1 MKDNYFKRWLT
12 IITIVLLHFNQ
23 AWANRTI
30 SGQVLD
36 KNNNEPLAGVSVV
49 VKGTN
54 QGAITDASGKF
65 SLQVSDKPLVL
76 TISSIGY
83 HSQEIVIQANHS
95 GAILVS
101 LEEDSKSLD
110 ELIVVGYGTQTKT
123 EFTGSAVQIKGD
135 VIKEQPVQSFDQALQ
150 GRAAGV
156 SIAQP
161 NGVLNNAPIIR
172 IRGVNSI
179 SLSSYPLIVVD
190 GIPVNTGN
198 ISADSNVPNNPLGDI
213 NPADIESIDILKDAA
228 STAIYGSRAAAGVL
242 LITTKRG
249 KEGKVKVG
257 YEGWVGVSNAVRL
270 PEVLN
275 AEQFTAIKN
284 EAVLNSRLLAGQSTE
299 NYEQFFGSQ
308 NADGSNV
315 DTRWYDYIYR
325 TGVSHNHGI
334 NISGGT
340 KSTSYYFSAN
350 YSDQKGFLVDNDF
363 KRNGIRFN
371 IDHKVTNWLKL
382 KGNFTY
388 NNTFN
393 QSPNSGSLPNNAQLI
408 IGAARMSFI
417 LPPNV
422 SPYNHDGGWNIIPTG
437 QIGNGNNKI
446 VSSYYN
452 PLALFE
458 LSKYTSENDRIIGN
472 LGATFTLFKGL
483 DLNTTYSID
492 RLKTENIGF
501 NSSKVGSPSTTT
513 GGNAY
518 NVSALRDNWNWT
530 TTLNYDTRVGRSH
543 IGALAGYDVQ
553 KFANSRWG
561 ASVTQAADTYF
572 EDYQGTWGNITPTGN
587 FINERA
593 YISYFGRVN
602 YDFADRYFVTLN
614 YRRDGSSPLGANF
627 KFGDFGGIS
636 AGWLLS
642 EEEFFKNSNIK
653 EILSSAKIKA
663 SWGRVGNGNL
673 NNSYGS
679 LELYGASLYGSA
691 PTWAISQAGNP
702 NLAWE
707 TSDQTN
713 IGAELGFWNNR
724 IQTEI
729 TWFNNDVNGLILSAP
744 QAPSKGIPGDAILA
758 NVGSLYNRGLE
769 IGINANIIRKEKF
782 SWNAGFNFTTVA
794 NKVTA
799 LADGNADIIGTTH
812 VAANA
817 FNITRVGHSV
827 GSLYGAVVDGVNPD
841 NGRIVFINKAGEKVQ
856 FTHVAGAGDYRW
868 SYLDGREAPAIT
880 AADYQILGNALPKWY
895 GGFNN
900 TFTYGNFDLGLNFTF
915 AGGNYIMNGTRATL
929 LDQRYFNNSTEI
941 LNRWQK
947 SGDITN
953 VPRLVYNDQ
962 LSNGNSGP
970 VSTNVEKGDF
980 LRLQNI
986 SLGYRIPANVFGKSG
1001 INSVRLYTQVSNAFL
1016 WTKYSGLDPES
1027 SSNSN
1032 SNTSPGVELNS
1043 VGQARTFTF
1052 GVNLGF

>member
-1 MKDNYFKRWLT
+1 MKKIYLVGRVINTLLFFF
-12 IITIVLLHFNQ
+12 IISN
-23 AWANRTI
+23 AWANRSL
-30 SGQVLD
+30 SGLIKD
-36 KNNNEPLAGVSVV
+36 KSTGESLPGVSVS
-49 VKGTN
+49 VKGTSL
-54 QGAITDASGKF
+54 GAISDAGGAFK
-65 SLQVSDKPLVL
+65 LQVSDNAVTLVF
-76 TISSIGY
+76 TSIGY
-83 HSQEIVIQANHS
+83 VSQEVTVPANHS
-95 GAILVS
+95 GQLLVE
-101 LEEDSKSLD
+101 LIEDAKNLS

-135 VIKEQPVQSFDQALQ
+135 AIKEQPVQSFDQALQ

-156 SIAQP
+156 SISQP
-161 NGVLNNAPIIR
+161 NGVLNNPPVIR

-190 GIPVNTGN
+190 GVPINTGN

-242 LITTKRG
+242 LITTKKG
-249 KEGKVKVG
+249 KEGRVRVG
-257 YEGWVGVSNAVRL
+257 YEGWIGVSNAVRL
-270 PEVLN
+270 PELLN
-275 AEQFTAIKN
+275 AEQFATIKN
-284 EAVLNSRLLAGQSTE
+284 ESILNSRLLAGTSTE
-299 NYEQFFGSQ
+299 GYQQFFPSQ
-308 NADGSNV
+308 NPDGSNV
-315 DTRWYDYIYR
+315 DTRWYDHIYR
-325 TGVSHNHGI
+325 TGVSHNHGV
-334 NISGGT
+334 NISGET
-340 KSTSYYFSAN
+340 KTTSYFFSAN

-371 IDHKVTNWLKL
+371 IDHKVNDWLKL
-382 KGNFTY
+382 RGNFSY
-388 NNTFN
+388 NNTYN

-417 LPPNV
+417 LAPNV
-422 SPYNHDGGWNIIPTG
+422 SPYNADGSWNVTPTG

-458 LSKYTSENDRIIGN
+458 LSKFTSENDRVIGN
-472 LGATFTLFKGL
+472 LRATFKLAKGL
-483 DLNTTYSID
+483 DLSTNYSID

-513 GGNAY
+513 GGNVY
-518 NVSALRDNWNWT
+518 NISALRDNWNWT
-530 TTLNYDTRVGRSH
+530 TTLNYDTRIGKNH

-553 KFANSRWG
+553 KFSNSGWG
-561 ASVTQAADTYF
+561 ASVTQAADSYF
-572 EDYQGTWGNITPTGN
+572 EDYQGTWGNITPSGN

-593 YISYFGRVN
+593 YLSYFGRLN
-602 YDFADRYFVTLN
+602 YDYSDRYFFTLN

-627 KFGDFGGIS
+627 KFGDFGGVS
-636 AGWLLS
+636 AGWLIS
-642 EEEFFKNSNIK
+642 EEDFFKNSSIHNV
-653 EILSSAKIKA
+653 LNSAKLKA

-691 PTWAISQAGNP
+691 PTWALNQAGNP
-702 NLAWE
+702 DLAWE

-769 IGINANIIRKEKF
+769 LSINANIIRKSNF
-782 SWNAGFNFTTVA
+782 SWNAGLNFTSVQ

-799 LADGNADIIGTTH
+799 LAEGNADIIGTTH

-817 FNITRVGHSV
+817 FNVTRVGHSV

-841 NGRIVFINKAGEKVQ
+841 NGRIVFINKAGDKVQ

-868 SYLDGREAPAIT
+868 SYLDGTEAPAIT

-895 GGFNN
+895 GGFNSN
-900 TFTYGNFDLGLNFTF
+900 FTYYNFDLGLNFTF

-929 LDQRYFNNSTEI
+929 LDQRFFNNSTEV
-941 LNRWQK
+941 LTRWQNP
-947 SGDITN
+947 GDVTN

-986 SLGYRIPANVFGKSG
+986 SLGYRVPASILGKTG

-1032 SNTSPGVELNS
+1032 SNTAPGVELNAI
-1043 VGQARTFTF
+1043 GQARTFTF
-1052 GVNLGF
+1052 GLNLGF

>member
-1 MKDNYFKRWLT
+1 MKKNYAIRRILV
-12 IITIVLLHFNQ
+12 IILLFFNISNT
-23 AWANRTI
+23 WANRPI
-30 SGQVLD
+30 SGLVKSTTTGEAL
-36 KNNNEPLAGVSVV
+36 PGVSVL
-49 VKGTN
+49 VKGTT
-54 QGAITDASGKF
+54 QGAITDGNGSF
-65 SLQVSDKPLVL
+65 SLQVSDDPVTLVF
-76 TISSIGY
+76 TSIGY
-83 HSQEIVIQANHS
+83 ISREIIVPTGHRGQL
-95 GAILVS
+95 LVE
-101 LEEDSKSLD
+101 LTEDSRNLS

-135 VIKEQPVQSFDQALQ
+135 LIKEQPVQSFDQALQ

-161 NGVLNNAPIIR
+161 NGVLNNPPVIR

-190 GIPVNTGN
+190 GVPINTGN

-249 KEGKVKVG
+249 REGRVRVG
-257 YEGWVGVSNAVRL
+257 YEGWVGVSAAVRL

-284 EAVLNSRLLAGQSTE
+284 ESVLNSRLLSGASTE
-299 NYEQFFGSQ
+299 NYKQFFAGQ
-308 NADGSNV
+308 NPDGSNT

-325 TGVSHNHGI
+325 TGVSHNHGV

-340 KSTSYYFSAN
+340 QNTSYYFSAN

-363 KRNGIRFN
+363 KRSGIRFN
-371 IDHKVTNWLKL
+371 IDHKVNEWLKL
-382 KGNFTY
+382 RGNFSY
-388 NNTFN
+388 NHTFN
-393 QSPNSGSLPNNAQLI
+393 QSQNSGSLPNNAQLI

-422 SPYNHDGGWNIIPTG
+422 SPYNADGSWNVTSTG

-452 PLALFE
+452 PLALFA
-458 LSKYTSENDRIIGN
+458 LSRYTSENDRVLGN
-472 LGATFTLFKGL
+472 LGATIRLLKGL

-501 NSSKVGSPSTTT
+501 NSSKTGSSATTT

-518 NVSALRDNWNWT
+518 NISALRDNWNWT
-530 TTLNYDTRVGRSH
+530 TTLNYDTRRTKNHFS
-543 IGALAGYDVQ
+543 ALAGYDVQ
-553 KFANSRWG
+553 KFSNSGWG

-572 EDYQGTWGNITPTGN
+572 EDYQGTWGNITPSGN

-593 YISYFGRVN
+593 YISYFGRLN
-602 YDFADRYFVTLN
+602 YDYADRYFFTLN

-627 KFGDFGGIS
+627 KFGNFGGIS
-636 AGWLLS
+636 AGWLVS
-642 EEEFFKNSNIK
+642 EEEFFKTSSIRN
-653 EILSSAKIKA
+653 ILSSAKLKA

-673 NNSYGS
+673 NNAYGS

-691 PTWAISQAGNP
+691 PTWALSQAGNP
-702 NLAWE
+702 DLAWE

-724 IQTEI
+724 IRTEI
-729 TWFNNDVNGLILSAP
+729 TWYNNDVNGLILSAP

-769 IGINANIIRKEKF
+769 LGINASLIRKENF
-782 SWNAGFNFTTVA
+782 SWNAGLNFTALT

-799 LADGNADIIGTTH
+799 LANGNADIIGTTH

-817 FNITRVGHSV
+817 FNVTRVGYSV

-841 NGRIVFINKAGEKVQ
+841 NGRIVFVNKDGRKVQ

-868 SYLDGREAPAIT
+868 SYLDGTEAPPIT

-895 GGFNN
+895 GGFSSS
-900 TFTYGNFDLGLNFTF
+900 FTYYNFDLGLNFTF

-929 LDQRYFNNSTEI
+929 LDQRYFNNSVEI

-947 SGDITN
+947 PGDITN

-986 SLGYRIPANVFGKSG
+986 SLGYRIPSG
-1001 INSVRLYTQVSNAFL
+1001 ILNGSGISSVRLYAQVSNAFL
-1016 WTKYSGLDPES
+1016 WTRYSGLDPES

-1032 SNTSPGVELNS
+1032 SNTSPGIELNAI
-1043 VGQARTFTF
+1043 GQARTFTF
-1052 GVNLGF
+1052 GLNLGF

>member
-1 MKDNYFKRWLT
+1 MKEIYLFRK
-12 IITIVLLHFNQ
+12 IIILLLFFASD
-23 AWANRTI
+23 AWANRSI
-30 SGQVLD
+30 SGFVKD
-36 KNNNEPLAGVSVV
+36 KNTGEALAGVSVL
-49 VKGTN
+49 VKGTA
-54 QGAITDASGKF
+54 QGAITDGNGSF
-65 SLQVSDKPLVL
+65 TLQVPAGAV
-76 TISSIGY
+76 TVVFTSIGY
-83 HSQEIVIQANHS
+83 VTREVTVQSDHDGQL
-95 GAILVS
+95 LVE
-101 LEEDSKSLD
+101 LEEDSRNLD
-110 ELIVVGYGTQTKT
+110 ELIVVGYGTQTRN

-135 VIKEQPVQSFDQALQ
+135 LIKEQPVQSFDQALQ
-150 GRAAGV
+150 GKAAGV

-161 NGVLNNAPIIR
+161 NGVLNNPPVIR

-190 GIPVNTGN
+190 GVPVNTGN

-249 KEGKVKVG
+249 KEGRVRVG
-257 YEGWVGVSNAVRL
+257 YEGWVGISNAVRL

-275 AEQFTAIKN
+275 AEEFIAIKN
-284 EAVLNSRLLAGQSTE
+284 ESVLNSRLLAGASAE
-299 NYEQFFGSQ
+299 NYEQFFADQ
-308 NADGSNV
+308 NPDGSPV

-325 TGVSHNHGI
+325 TGVSHNHGV

-340 KSTSYYFSAN
+340 QNTSYYFSAN

-371 IDHKVTNWLKL
+371 IDHKVNGWLKL
-382 KGNFTY
+382 RGNFSY

-422 SPYNHDGGWNIIPTG
+422 SPFNADGSWNVTPTG

-458 LSKYTSENDRIIGN
+458 LSEYTSENDRVLGN
-472 LGATFTLFKGL
+472 LGATFRLLKGL
-483 DLNTTYSID
+483 DLTTTYSVD

-501 NSSKVGSPSTTT
+501 NSSKTGSSSTTT

-518 NVSALRDNWNWT
+518 NISALRNNWNWT
-530 TTLNYDTRVGRSH
+530 TTLNYDTRLAKNH
-543 IGALAGYDVQ
+543 ISGLAGYDAQ
-553 KFANSRWG
+553 KFSNSGWG
-561 ASVTQAADTYF
+561 ASVTQAADSYF

-593 YISYFGRVN
+593 YVSYFGRIN
-602 YDFADRYFVTLN
+602 YDYADRYFFTLN
-614 YRRDGSSPLGANF
+614 YRRDGSSPLGVNF
-627 KFGDFGGIS
+627 KFGDFGGAS
-636 AGWLLS
+636 AGWLVS
-642 EEEFFKNSNIK
+642 EEEFFKNSSVRS
-653 EILSSAKIKA
+653 ILSSAKLKA

-673 NNSYGS
+673 NNAYGS

-691 PTWAISQAGNP
+691 PTWALSQAGNP
-702 NLAWE
+702 DLAWE
-707 TSDQTN
+707 TSNQTN

-724 IQTEI
+724 IQAEI
-729 TWFNNDVNGLILSAP
+729 TWFNNDVNGLILNAP

-769 IGINANIIRKEKF
+769 LGINAGLIRKDNF
-782 SWNAGFNFTTVA
+782 SWSAGLNFTSVT

-799 LADGNADIIGTTH
+799 LAEGNADIIGTTH

-817 FNITRVGHSV
+817 FNVTRVGHSV

-841 NGRIVFINKAGEKVQ
+841 NGRVVFINKDGKKVQ

-868 SYLDGREAPAIT
+868 SYLDGTEAPAIT
-880 AADYQILGNALPKWY
+880 AADYQILGNALPKWF
-895 GGFNN
+895 GGFSNS
-900 TFTYGNFDLGLNFTF
+900 FTWYNFDLGFNFTF

-941 LNRWQK
+941 LSRWQK
-947 SGDITN
+947 PGDITH

-986 SLGYRIPANVFGKSG
+986 SFGYRLPPGILEGSG
-1001 INSVRLYTQVSNAFL
+1001 IGSVRLYTQVSNAFL
-1016 WTKYSGLDPES
+1016 WTRYSGLDPES

-1043 VGQARTFTF
+1043 IGQARTFTF
-1052 GVNLGF
+1052 GLNLGF

>member
-1 MKDNYFKRWLT
+1 MKEFYVFRRTLV
-12 IITIVLLHFNQ
+12 ILLLLCVSS
-23 AWANRTI
+23 AWASRPL
-30 SGQVLD
+30 SGQVKD
-36 KNNNEPLAGVSVV
+36 KTTGETLPGVSVL
-49 VKGTN
+49 VKATT
-54 QGAITDASGKF
+54 QGAITDENGSF
-65 SLQVSDKPLVL
+65 SLQAPDGPVTLVF
-76 TISSIGY
+76 TSIGY
-83 HSQEIVIQANHS
+83 ITREITVPPDHRGQL
-95 GAILVS
+95 LVE
-101 LEEDSKSLD
+101 LTEDSRNLS

-135 VIKEQPVQSFDQALQ
+135 LIKEQPVQSFDQALQ

-156 SIAQP
+156 SISQP
-161 NGVLNNAPIIR
+161 NGVLNNPPVIR

-190 GIPVNTGN
+190 GVPVNTGN

-249 KEGKVKVG
+249 KEGRVRVG
-257 YEGWVGVSNAVRL
+257 YEGWVGVSDAVRL

-275 AEQFTAIKN
+275 AEQFIAIKN
-284 EAVLNSRLLAGQSTE
+284 ESVLNSRLLSGASTE
-299 NYEQFFGSQ
+299 SYEQFFADQ
-308 NADGSNV
+308 RADGSNV

-325 TGVSHNHGI
+325 TGVSHNHGVH
-334 NISGGT
+334 ISGGT
-340 KSTSYYFSAN
+340 QSTSYYFSAN
-350 YSDQKGFLVDNDF
+350 YSNQKGFLTDNNF

-371 IDHKVTNWLKL
+371 IDHNVNSWLKL
-382 KGNFTY
+382 RGNFSY
-388 NNTFN
+388 NHTFN

-408 IGAARMSFI
+408 IGAARMSYI

-422 SPYNHDGGWNIIPTG
+422 SPYNADGGWNVTPTG
-437 QIGNGNNKI
+437 QIGNGKNKI

-458 LSKYTSENDRIIGN
+458 LSRYTSENDRVLGN
-472 LGATFTLFKGL
+472 LGATVRLLKGL

-501 NSSKVGSPSTTT
+501 NSSKTGSSATTT

-518 NVSALRDNWNWT
+518 NISALRDNWNWT
-530 TTLNYDTRVGRSH
+530 TTLNYDTRLAKSH
-543 IGALAGYDVQ
+543 LSALAGYDVQ
-553 KFANSRWG
+553 KFSNSGWG

-572 EDYQGTWGNITPTGN
+572 EDYQGTWGNITPSGN
-587 FINERA
+587 FIDQRA
-593 YISYFGRVN
+593 YVSYFSRLN
-602 YDFADRYFVTLN
+602 YDYADRYFFTLN

-627 KFGDFGGIS
+627 KFGNFGGVS
-636 AGWLLS
+636 AGWLVS
-642 EEEFFKNSNIK
+642 EEEFFKTSPIRNF
-653 EILSSAKIKA
+653 LSSAKLKT

-673 NNSYGS
+673 NNAYGS

-691 PTWAISQAGNP
+691 PTWALSQAGNP
-702 NLAWE
+702 DLAWE

-713 IGAELGFWNNR
+713 IGVELGFWNNR
-724 IQTEI
+724 ISSEI
-729 TWFNNDVNGLILSAP
+729 TWFNNDVNGLILNAP

-769 IGINANIIRKEKF
+769 LGINASLIRKDNF
-782 SWNAGFNFTTVA
+782 SWNAGLNFTAVT

-817 FNITRVGHSV
+817 FNVTRVGYSV
-827 GSLYGAVVDGVNPD
+827 GSLYGAVVDGVNPE
-841 NGRIVFINKAGEKVQ
+841 NGRIVFINKDGRKVQ

-868 SYLDGREAPAIT
+868 SYLDGTEASPIT

-895 GGFNN
+895 GGFSNS
-900 TFTYGNFDLGLNFTF
+900 FTYYSFDLGLNFTF

-929 LDQRYFNNSTEI
+929 LDQRYFNNSVEI

-947 SGDITN
+947 PGDITN

-986 SLGYRIPANVFGKSG
+986 SLGYRIPSG
-1001 INSVRLYTQVSNAFL
+1001 ILNGSGISSVRLYTQVSNAFL
-1016 WTKYSGLDPES
+1016 WTRYSGLDPES

-1032 SNTSPGVELNS
+1032 SNTSPGVELNAI
-1043 VGQARTFTF
+1043 GQARTFTF
-1052 GVNLGF
+1052 GLNLGF